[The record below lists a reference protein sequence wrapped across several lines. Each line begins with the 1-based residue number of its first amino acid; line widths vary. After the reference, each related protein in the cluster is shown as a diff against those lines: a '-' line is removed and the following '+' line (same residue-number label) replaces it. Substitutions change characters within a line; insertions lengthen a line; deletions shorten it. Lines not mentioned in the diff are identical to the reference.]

1 MDAGVADLRLWLTD
15 LARGGLAEAR
25 GHGGRWWSDQAAR
38 LVDAQTPGLADR
50 VRRLGPALE
59 ARPDWATHLLDELG
73 RLWTLTGA
81 WLRREAL
88 DADSRA
94 DLRVALGWPIPSAEV
109 LRTPAL
115 DGTWQ
120 VLGAHRDLE
129 GDYQQQRT
137 WYLAPD
143 GAVDVVFE
151 SGGRGQALG
160 VPQLAGAVVTGRG
173 HRYPGHPPRRLLFD
187 GTPSPSATAPAWPGG
202 SIAAARKAAS
212 DALGV
217 SPWRDVFP
225 VLLTGVTFDAGR
237 VVDADGDAWPLATG
251 TDEVRLLALTGGHP
265 CTAFGELEAGQLRV
279 LTLVVEGEVIGL

>member
-1 MDAGVADLRLWLTD
+1 M
-15 LARGGLAEAR
+15 
-25 GHGGRWWSDQAAR
+25 
-38 LVDAQTPGLADR
+38 
-50 VRRLGPALE
+50 
-59 ARPDWATHLLDELG
+59 
-73 RLWTLTGA
+73 
-81 WLRREAL
+81 

-120 VLGAHRDLE
+120 VLGAHRDLV

-143 GAVDVVFE
+143 GAVDVAFE
-151 SGGRGQALG
+151 SGSRGQSLG

-173 HRYPGHPPRRLLFD
+173 HRYPGHPPRRLLCD

-202 SIAAARKAAS
+202 SIAAARSAAS

-237 VVDADGDAWPLATG
+237 VVDADGDA
-251 TDEVRLLALTGGHP
+251 
-265 CTAFGELEAGQLRV
+265 
-279 LTLVVEGEVIGL
+279 